1 MILRRRADTPSEQEA
16 HAIASATAARTVLAR
31 RSTRVEA
38 HALDSYDSPAAIAYT
53 LHSVRA
59 VAPSDTRP
67 ASDMMSTAM
76 IIDTGASLHLENY
89 KGEDGYKGRHV
100 QYVLGDAPGYE
111 VIQLERPNVAMRSDF
126 RKALWSPSVAFK
138 ESGIESYFNA
148 RPHLK
153 LPDGRRIP
161 VLEDKAL
168 YACLRAWLDPPTRP
182 WASYL
187 DQPT

>member
-1 MILRRRADTPSEQEA
+1 
-16 HAIASATAARTVLAR
+16 
-31 RSTRVEA
+31 
-38 HALDSYDSPAAIAYT
+38 
-53 LHSVRA
+53 
-59 VAPSDTRP
+59 
-67 ASDMMSTAM
+67 MMSTAM

-89 KGEDGYKGRHV
+89 TGEDGYKGLRCPSSTNISTAGMTERSPVDFEGRHV

-161 VLEDKAL
+161 VLEVDYVYALPRWTSSAHAERARSVLLQDKAL
-168 YACLRAWLDPPTRP
+168 YACLRAWLDPPARP

-187 DQPT
+187 DQPVEPKEGLCAVIARCLRF